1 MNGDCRMTG
10 KMMEEVI
17 QDETQGGNLAGLTMK
32 MRKRHHESYHLVST
46 LSDPV
51 CILLYMY

>member
-1 MNGDCRMTG
+1 MTG

-17 QDETQGGNLAGLTMK
+17 QDETQGGNLAELTMK